1 MSQLQLL
8 DIIKETLPHF
18 DAGNPSDLIK
28 AEKILKIHQKTNPD
42 LQLNDIENFIE
53 FYKDNGNKYGVI
65 LQDENLQKI
74 LKNEDFKID
83 SSQNNIFSQPPSL
96 REDFGNDYEENI
108 QNYIQLN
115 IKNNNWKNLRVFYK
129 NYFPI
134 ISYENKDL
142 LIDSITTKNNL
153 VRGTIPYTDQY
164 HLLLNQ
170 YRHSVDPDFYALQ
183 SDIDSAYFNEE
194 ILDINNDLAE
204 HQHTTQHNKVFLGKI
219 FVALASFDAYTEEL
233 RGLLIKNS
241 RIGAKWA
248 NLDSS
253 VVLKKKDT
261 TQKYTEKDYGKT
273 AEWIA
278 LSVFFSLLCLAIYH
292 LYNSWGNIF
301 WGFVG
306 FEAILFLILNKRLNG
321 HYEENSKSK
330 GDQSL
335 RRKIKKWAFKFMIL
349 QIYASAIV
357 ISLGIVGVIIAL
369 TVASGGIGLG
379 GIIFLIWVI
388 RAIIKKK

>member
-53 FYKDNGNKYGVI
+53 FYKDNGNKYEAI

-83 SSQNNIFSQPPSL
+83 SSQNNILSQPPSL

-115 IKNNNWKNLRVFYK
+115 IKNNNWKNIRVFYK

-194 ILDINNDLAE
+194 ILDINNDLAN
-204 HQHTTQHNKVFLGKI
+204 HQHTTQQNKVFLGKI

-241 RIGAKWA
+241 RIGAKWI
-248 NLDSS
+248 NPTSEIIT
-253 VVLKKKDT
+253 VEKKST
-261 TQKYTEKDYGKT
+261 RKYIEKEYGKYEEIT
-273 AEWIA
+273 LLVIY
-278 LSVFFSLLCLAIYH
+278 LSLLILISFF
-292 LYNSWGNIF
+292 LYIKLDEYF
-301 WGFVG
+301 WTFPV
-306 FEAILFLILNKRLNG
+306 FEIAFFLLLNKRLNG
-321 HYEENSKSK
+321 HYQENPPSNGNLST
-330 GDQSL
+330 
-335 RRKIKKWAFKFMIL
+335 RRKIKKLVVKFFIL
-349 QIYASAIV
+349 QIYLI
-357 ISLGIVGVIIAL
+357 IIAIS
-369 TVASGGIGLG
+369 VVIGLG
-379 GIIFLIWVI
+379 LIALIFASSGVGAVGIVFAIWII
-388 RAIIKKK
+388 RRIMKR

>member
-18 DAGNPSDLIK
+18 DAGNPADLIK
-28 AEKILKIHQKTNPD
+28 AEKILKVHQKTNPD
-42 LQLNDIENFIE
+42 LQLNDIENFID
-53 FYKDNGNKYGVI
+53 FYKDNGNKYGDI

-74 LKNEDFKID
+74 LKNEEFNID
-83 SSQNNIFSQPPSL
+83 SSLNNIFSKPSHL
-96 REDFGNDYEENI
+96 REDFGKDYEENI
-108 QNYIQLN
+108 RNYLQLN
-115 IKNNNWKNLRVFYK
+115 IKNNNWKNLRIFYK

-142 LIDSITTKNNL
+142 LIDTITTKNNL

-164 HLLLNQ
+164 HLLQNQ
-170 YRHSVDPDFYALQ
+170 YRHSVDRDFYALQ

-194 ILDINNDLAE
+194 ILDINNDLAD

-219 FVALASFDAYTEEL
+219 FVALAGFDAYTDEL

-241 RIGAKWA
+241 KIGAKWA
-248 NLDSS
+248 NLDTT
-253 VVLKKKDT
+253 VVLKKKDN
-261 TQKYTEKDYGKT
+261 TQKYVEKDYGKT

-278 LSVFFSLLCLAIYH
+278 LSIFFSLLSLITYY
-292 LYNSWGNIF
+292 LFKSWGNIF
-301 WGFVG
+301 WVLVG
-306 FEAILFLILNKRLNG
+306 FEIILFLILNKKLNG
-321 HYEENSKSK
+321 HYEENSESK
-330 GDQSL
+330 GDQSQ

-349 QIYASAIV
+349 QIYASAIIIV
-357 ISLGIVGVIIAL
+357 LGIVGLIIAL

-379 GIIFLIWVI
+379 GIVFLIWVI
-388 RAIIKKK
+388 RAVIKKK